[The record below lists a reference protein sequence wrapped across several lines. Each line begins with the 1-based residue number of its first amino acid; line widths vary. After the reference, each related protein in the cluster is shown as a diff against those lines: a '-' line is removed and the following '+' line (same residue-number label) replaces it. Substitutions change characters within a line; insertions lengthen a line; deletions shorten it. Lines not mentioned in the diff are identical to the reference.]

1 MAQCKPCLLD
11 LNWVKRSQQ
20 RDMKDKF
27 IFVCQQC
34 GQQYSKWM
42 GKCQECGEW
51 NSVVEERGMPS
62 SKKNITSIAIP
73 SHPQPI
79 SEIITQDF
87 PRIISDL
94 SELDNV
100 LGGGL
105 VPGSAIL
112 LGGEPGVG
120 KSTILLQAADQY
132 ARLNQ
137 KVLYVSGEESASQ
150 IALRSQRLGV
160 NTENLLVVCETNLE
174 KIVGHIEKI
183 VPNLLIIDSIQTIYS
198 GELDSQPGSVGQLRE
213 CAYEIIALAKARNM
227 ATFLVGHVTKDGAI
241 AGPKV
246 LEHMVDVVL
255 YFEGTSS
262 QSFRLL
268 RSIKN
273 RFGSTNE
280 IAVFEIAS
288 KGLKQ
293 VINPSELFLSER
305 AETVPGSVIVASVEG
320 TRPILVEVQALVSG
334 SFLTMPRRTALGLDH
349 NRVALLVA
357 ILEKR
362 GGFRL
367 FDQDIYVNIAGG
379 LRVTETAI
387 DLGVAAALISSYTG
401 RAVPAGTVF
410 FGEMGLGGEVRSV
423 PKAGIRL
430 KEAERIGLKRAYVPK
445 KVANEINDF
454 KSLELI
460 PIENIQE
467 LADKI

>member
-1 MAQCKPCLLD
+1 
-11 LNWVKRSQQ
+11 
-20 RDMKDKF
+20 MKEKF
-27 IFVCQQC
+27 VYVCQQC

-51 NSVVEERGMPS
+51 NSVVEERSTGN
-62 SKKNITSIAIP
+62 SKKKLTSIAN
-73 SHPQPI
+73 STHPQPI
-79 SEIITQDF
+79 TEIMAEDF
-87 PRIISDL
+87 PRIASDL

-105 VPGSAIL
+105 VSGSAIL

-120 KSTILLQAADQY
+120 KSTILLQAADQF

-150 IALRSQRLGV
+150 IALRSQRLGI
-160 NTENLLVVCETNLE
+160 NSDNLLVVCETTLE
-174 KIVGHIEKI
+174 KIVGHIDKI
-183 VPNLLIIDSIQTIYS
+183 SPNLLIIDSIQTIYS
-198 GELDSQPGSVGQLRE
+198 DQLDSQPGSVGQLRE
-213 CAYEIIALAKARNM
+213 CAYEIISLAKSRNM
-227 ATFLVGHVTKDGAI
+227 ATFLVGHVTKEGAI

-280 IAVFEIAS
+280 IGVFEIAS
-288 KGLKQ
+288 RGLKQ
-293 VINPSELFLSER
+293 VTNPSELFLSER
-305 AETVPGSVIVASVEG
+305 PDTVPGSVIVASVEG

-334 SFLTMPRRTALGLDH
+334 SALTMPRRTALGLDP

-367 FDQDIYVNIAGG
+367 FDQDVYVNIAGG

-401 RAVPAGTVF
+401 RAVSPGTVF

-423 PKAGIRL
+423 PKAAIRL
-430 KEAERIGLKRAYVPK
+430 KEAERIGLKRAYVPG
-445 KVANEINDF
+445 KVAKEVTEIKN
-454 KSLELI
+454 LELI
-460 PIENIQE
+460 PINHVQE
-467 LADKI
+467 LADKL

>member
-1 MAQCKPCLLD
+1 
-11 LNWVKRSQQ
+11 
-20 RDMKDKF
+20 MKEKF
-27 IFVCQQC
+27 IYVCQQC

-51 NSVVEERGMPS
+51 NSVVEERSVGS
-62 SKKNITSIAIP
+62 NKKKPTSI
-73 SHPQPI
+73 STSTHPQPI
-79 SEIITQDF
+79 SEIIAEDF
-87 PRIISDL
+87 PRVASDL

-120 KSTILLQAADQY
+120 KSTILLQAAHQF
-132 ARLNQ
+132 AKLGH
-137 KVLYVSGEESASQ
+137 KILYVSGEESASQ

-160 NTENLLVVCETNLE
+160 NSENLLVVCETTLE
-174 KIVGHIEKI
+174 KIIGHIEK
-183 VPNLLIIDSIQTIYS
+183 VTPHLLIIDSIQTIYS
-198 GELDSQPGSVGQLRE
+198 DALDSQPGSVGQLRE
-213 CAYEIIALAKARNM
+213 CAYEMISLAKARNM
-227 ATFLVGHVTKDGAI
+227 ATFLVGHVTKEGAI

-280 IAVFEIAS
+280 IGVFEIAS

-293 VINPSELFLSER
+293 VTNPSELFLSER
-305 AETVPGSVIVASVEG
+305 PDTVPGSVIVASVEG

-334 SFLTMPRRTALGLDH
+334 SSLAMPRRTALGLDP

-367 FDQDIYVNIAGG
+367 FDQDVYVNIAGG

-401 RAVPAGTVF
+401 RAVPSGTVF

-430 KEAERIGLKRAYVPK
+430 KEAERIGLKRAYVPRK
-445 KVANEINDF
+445 IAKEVNDV
-454 KSLELI
+454 KNLELV
-460 PIENIQE
+460 PIDHIQE
-467 LADKI
+467 LADKL

>member
-1 MAQCKPCLLD
+1 
-11 LNWVKRSQQ
+11 
-20 RDMKDKF
+20 MKEKF
-27 IFVCQQC
+27 IYVCQQC

-51 NSVVEERGMPS
+51 NSVVEERSMGS
-62 SKKNITSIAIP
+62 NKKKPTSI
-73 SHPQPI
+73 STSTHPQPI
-79 SEIITQDF
+79 SEIIAEDF
-87 PRIISDL
+87 PRVASDL

-120 KSTILLQAADQY
+120 KSTILLQAAHQF
-132 ARLNQ
+132 AKLGH
-137 KVLYVSGEESASQ
+137 KILYVSGEESASQ

-160 NTENLLVVCETNLE
+160 NSENLLVVCETTLE
-174 KIVGHIEKI
+174 KIIGHIEK
-183 VPNLLIIDSIQTIYS
+183 VTPHLLIIDSIQTIYS
-198 GELDSQPGSVGQLRE
+198 DALDSQPGSVGQLRE
-213 CAYEIIALAKARNM
+213 CAYEMISLAKARNM
-227 ATFLVGHVTKDGAI
+227 ATFLVGHVTKEGAI

-280 IAVFEIAS
+280 IGVFEIAS

-293 VINPSELFLSER
+293 VTNPSELFLSER
-305 AETVPGSVIVASVEG
+305 PDTVPGSVIVASVEG

-334 SFLTMPRRTALGLDH
+334 SSLAMPRRTALGLDP

-367 FDQDIYVNIAGG
+367 FDQDVYVNIAGG

-401 RAVPAGTVF
+401 RAVPSGTVF

-430 KEAERIGLKRAYVPK
+430 KEAERIGLKRAYVPRK
-445 KVANEINDF
+445 IAKEVNDV
-454 KSLELI
+454 KNLELV
-460 PIENIQE
+460 PIDHIQE
-467 LADKI
+467 LADKL

>member
-1 MAQCKPCLLD
+1 
-11 LNWVKRSQQ
+11 
-20 RDMKDKF
+20 MKEKF
-27 IFVCQQC
+27 IYVCQQC

-51 NSVVEERGMPS
+51 NSVVEERSVGN
-62 SKKNITSIAIP
+62 SKKKVATITS
-73 SHPQPI
+73 STEPQAI
-79 SEIITQDF
+79 SEIIAEDF
-87 PRIISDL
+87 PRVRSDL

-132 ARLNQ
+132 ARLKQ

-160 NTENLLVVCETNLE
+160 DTDNLLVVCETTLE
-174 KIVGHIEKI
+174 KIVGHIEK
-183 VPNLLIIDSIQTIYS
+183 VSPNLLIIDSIQTIYS
-198 GELDSQPGSVGQLRE
+198 DLLDSQPGSVGQLRE
-213 CAYEIIALAKARNM
+213 CAYEIISMAKTRNM
-227 ATFLVGHVTKDGAI
+227 ATFLVGHVTKEGAI

-280 IAVFEIAS
+280 IGVFEIAS

-293 VINPSELFLSER
+293 VTNPSELFLSER
-305 AETVPGSVIVASVEG
+305 PDTVPGSVIVASVEG

-334 SFLTMPRRTALGLDH
+334 SSLAMPRRTALGLDP

-367 FDQDIYVNIAGG
+367 FDQDVYVNIAGG

-401 RAVPAGTVF
+401 RAVPGGTVF
-410 FGEMGLGGEVRSV
+410 FGEMGLGGEVRSI

-430 KEAERIGLKRAYVPK
+430 KEAERIGLKRAFVPRK
-445 KVANEINDF
+445 TAKEITDCKN
-454 KSLELI
+454 LELV
-460 PIENIQE
+460 PIDHVQE
-467 LADKI
+467 LADKL